1 MASTVG
7 HVLAV
12 AKLAMGVHM
21 HVDLRAAAALPQR
34 PKPKH
39 YCDTADTVTLA
50 LVCSLGLQPGRLP
63 GRSYL
68 FLLPGR
74 PTGTPSLPRKSMA
87 YGFASLL
94 AK

>member
-7 HVLAV
+7 HVLPV
-12 AKLAMGVHM
+12 AMDVHM
-21 HVDLRAAAALPQR
+21 HVDLRAAAALPRR
-34 PKPKH
+34 PKPPKH
-39 YCDTADTVTLA
+39 YCDTADTVTLV

-74 PTGTPSLPRKSMA
+74 PTGTPQSS
-87 YGFASLL
+87 S
-94 AK
+94 